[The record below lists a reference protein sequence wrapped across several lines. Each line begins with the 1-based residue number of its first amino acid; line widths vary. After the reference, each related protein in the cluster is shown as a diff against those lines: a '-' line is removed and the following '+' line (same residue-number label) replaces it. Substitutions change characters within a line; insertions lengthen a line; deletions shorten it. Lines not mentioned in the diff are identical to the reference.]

1 MSWHAGS
8 STGDERLDS
17 VAASKRRRQV
27 GCGGRMTQQ
36 QIVGLALVAIAAADT
51 AVGHLLIAPRVANEQ
66 KRLILRVAFVVSGL
80 CIGALGL
87 AVYKEIL
94 ILG

>member
-1 MSWHAGS
+1 M
-8 STGDERLDS
+8 
-17 VAASKRRRQV
+17 
-27 GCGGRMTQQ
+27 
-36 QIVGLALVAIAAADT
+36 
-51 AVGHLLIAPRVANEQ
+51 
-66 KRLILRVAFVVSGL
+66 ILRVAFVVSGL